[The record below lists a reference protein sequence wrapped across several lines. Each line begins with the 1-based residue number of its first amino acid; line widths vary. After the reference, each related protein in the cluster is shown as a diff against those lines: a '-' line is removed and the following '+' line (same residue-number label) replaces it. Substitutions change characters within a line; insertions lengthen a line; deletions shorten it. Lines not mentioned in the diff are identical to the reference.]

1 MDSSNELERT
11 GMRSGIL
18 MLLPI
23 ERQKVEGIGPGPLE
37 EGVRNGEQ
45 EPAGTTNGAAITT
58 SFRHDLNTFLKE
70 LEGLDRVDMRA

>member
-1 MDSSNELERT
+1 MDEGLKVRRTRFTRAITDSSNGLERT

-37 EGVRNGEQ
+37 EGVR
-45 EPAGTTNGAAITT
+45 
-58 SFRHDLNTFLKE
+58 
-70 LEGLDRVDMRA
+70 DRE

>member
-1 MDSSNELERT
+1 
-11 GMRSGIL
+11 

-58 SFRHDLNTFLKE
+58 SFRHDLNTLLK
-70 LEGLDRVDMRA
+70 